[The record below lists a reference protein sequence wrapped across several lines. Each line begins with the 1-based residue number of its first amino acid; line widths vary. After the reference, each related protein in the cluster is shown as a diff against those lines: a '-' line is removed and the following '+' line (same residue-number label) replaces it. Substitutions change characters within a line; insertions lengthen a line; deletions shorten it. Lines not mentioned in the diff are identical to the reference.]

1 MGGFQYPFMGRG
13 VHSPMMGG
21 FQPPGFASPVGMGMG
36 MGMGMGPGMSP
47 GLPMGMGM
55 GMGMGMRP
63 GMGMGMSMGGGMS
76 RGVGHMGRPSFL
88 GGSPMDY
95 RQPSPFGLG
104 SPHRSHSIFP
114 GRHRHHSQPP
124 WSQNRRSPLSS
135 SFFDDDED
143 DESDYETSS
152 AYGYPRRR
160 GEGFR
165 QLGRSPYQNR
175 GTQGWMYGRN
185 DGYEE
190 YGDLDD
196 DSDDESDLEDFYPQ
210 MRRRQSRY

>member
-1 MGGFQYPFMGRG
+1 MGGI
-13 VHSPMMGG
+13 
-21 FQPPGFASPVGMGMG
+21 QPPSFASPLGMGVG
-36 MGMGMGPGMSP
+36 
-47 GLPMGMGM
+47 
-55 GMGMGMRP
+55 
-63 GMGMGMSMGGGMS
+63 MGGGMG
-76 RGVGHMGRPSFL
+76 RGMGHMGQPSFL
-88 GGSPMDY
+88 GGSPMGY

-104 SPHRSHSIFP
+104 SPNRSQPIFP
-114 GRHRHHSQPP
+114 SRHRNHHHSQSP
-124 WSQNRRSPLSS
+124 WSQSRRSPFSS

-175 GTQGWMYGRN
+175 CSPGSMYGRN

-190 YGDLDD
+190 YGDLED

-210 MRRRQSRY
+210 TRRRQPRY